1 MSGHTQEP
9 WNADGGYI
17 SGVDGFCVANTLED
31 AGDNARRI
39 VACVNAFAE
48 FHDTEIIED
57 MLAGGFSVRGLDKYA
72 KGLEQQRDEL
82 LELVKQSYRKQN
94 AEYLELLSK
103 YAGTRFEH
111 DPAIVRAK
119 GWVKKADEL
128 IAKAETR

>member
-1 MSGHTQEP
+1 MSGHIKYP
-9 WNADGGYI
+9 WRNDGTYI
-17 SGVDGFCVANTLED
+17 SDATGMCIDPNVMGGEEVAS
-31 AGDNARRI
+31 RI
-39 VACVNAFAE
+39 VACVNAC
-48 FHDTEIIED
+48 
-57 MLAGGFSVRGLDKYA
+57 AGLPQDALDGGWTALGMSKYA
-72 KGLEQQRDEL
+72 KSVESQRDEL

-128 IAKAETR
+128 IAQAEAR